1 MEIDKDIKSEKSENG
16 MSSTSNLPKFS
27 QSDISDVNTSSFGL
41 GDTDFFGMYSSS
53 ISEFMSLS
61 LSAKIEKYISA
72 PTFHRKLKD
81 KNSSNTFLHYICMN
95 DDNYPM
101 MELIKPTIKEMDSR
115 NNLGQTPLHIS
126 LINKN
131 YKIAKYLIE
140 NGANVNL
147 SDNNLDTS
155 LHLAVK
161 CGNVDIV
168 RLLVKF
174 RANPFSL
181 NKKNETVLDLAVKLN
196 DKECINFLQGIS
208 LMNETG
214 NKYNIQNIQKINH
227 SNDNLNIDNINN
239 KNKNNNVIN
248 GNEDFQKLI
257 NNNIIFNNR
266 RIINQNQN
274 NPKKFTEN
282 LNLNYNYFS
291 NNNNNTLPQKKN
303 NYIKTIDLDDKKN
316 SLTEKRN
323 NAFLSKENNNSNL
336 YRKSRPRTSS
346 TSFLN
351 TSRANKSYKDQIY
364 SKKIIVRSQSGA
376 GKGLTNYIRKKGQI
390 RFETEIFDEKLRNIN
405 NINDNLISNNIPNNI
420 FSPTSVNNKPRKT
433 DFPLQNEMLLASSDN
448 ENESIEEEESII
460 REQSEGI
467 KPKTIQSLKYLKTVK
482 ITPLT
487 ETKNKKNPYSQIDSY
502 VSAIHKSDQGITES
516 DGYIN
521 EDGLYIIEPS
531 IDVSKIEDTINE
543 QNQTTENENSGEN
556 LEKNKKNKNESIIKN
571 AKDDLYTFLKTIQM
585 EEYNDLLINEGFDD
599 INLIISQMKTGLP
612 INDDVLREIGI
623 TRAGDRAKILIR
635 IQEVAKMFDFKIP
648 FEAVYYI
655 NKKKYNLLKYDFH
668 VKAMQNWLKKIQLQN
683 YLENFYNNGYYSPE
697 LVFIQK
703 ASKFPINET
712 ILERDLKIE
721 NANDRKL
728 IMNSIS
734 SNSKNYSNELQ
745 RKNSKNKN
753 NSSKNNDNKSKE
765 KEDNKCFIF

>member
-41 GDTDFFGMYSSS
+41 GDTDFFDMYSSS

-140 NGANVNL
+140 KGANVNL

-168 RLLVKF
+168 RLLVKY

-196 DKECINFLQGIS
+196 DKECVNFLQGIS
-208 LMNETG
+208 LMNKTD
-214 NKYNIQNIQKINH
+214 NKYIQNINN

-239 KNKNNNVIN
+239 KNNNIIN
-248 GNEDFQKLI
+248 GNENFQNLI

-274 NPKKFTEN
+274 KPKIFTK
-282 LNLNYNYFS
+282 NLNYNYIN
-291 NNNNNTLPQKKN
+291 NNNNNTLPQKNN
-303 NYIKTIDLDDKKN
+303 NYIKTIDLDYKKN
-316 SLTEKRN
+316 CLTEKRN
-323 NAFLSKENNNSNL
+323 NVFLSKENNNLNI
-336 YRKSRPRTSS
+336 YRKSRQRTSS
-346 TSFLN
+346 TSNLN
-351 TSRANKSYKDQIY
+351 TSRVNKSYQDQIY

-376 GKGLTNYIRKKGQI
+376 GKGWTNYIRKKDQI
-390 RFETEIFDEKLRNIN
+390 KFETEIFDEKLKNIN

-420 FSPTSVNNKPRKT
+420 FSPTSANNKPRKT

-448 ENESIEEEESII
+448 ENESFEEEESII

-467 KPKTIQSLKYLKTVK
+467 KPKTIQSLKYLKTIK
-482 ITPLT
+482 ITPLS

-531 IDVSKIEDTINE
+531 IDVSKIEDIINE
-543 QNQTTENENSGEN
+543 KNETKENKNSGEN
-556 LEKNKKNKNESIIKN
+556 LEKNKKNENIIKN
-571 AKDDLYTFLKTIQM
+571 TKDDLYTFLKNIQM

-635 IQEVAKMFDFKIP
+635 IQEAAKMFDFKIP

-753 NSSKNNDNKSKE
+753 NSNKNNDNKSKE
-765 KEDNKCFIF
+765 KEENKCFVF